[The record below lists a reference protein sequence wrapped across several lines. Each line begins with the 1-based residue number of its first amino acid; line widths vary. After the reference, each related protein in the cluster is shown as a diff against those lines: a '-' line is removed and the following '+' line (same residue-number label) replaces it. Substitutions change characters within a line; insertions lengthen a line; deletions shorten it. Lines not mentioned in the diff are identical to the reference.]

1 MPESLDIILPRDMPL
16 PLRIAE
22 VKRQIT
28 EWTKSLDEP
37 FNFRTD
43 ALQLVKCELV
53 EEGYRYAYLIE
64 RDVKVPEKSAASP
77 NRSPAPK
84 AKRG

>member
-1 MPESLDIILPRDMPL
+1 MPEFVDITLPRDMPL
-16 PLRIAE
+16 HLRIAE

-28 EWTKSLDEP
+28 EWIKSLDEP

-43 ALQLVKCELV
+43 ALQLVKCELG

-64 RDVKVPEKSAASP
+64 RDVKVPEKSTSSP
-77 NRSPAPK
+77 YRSPAPR
-84 AKRG
+84 ARVR